1 MFKIPH
7 SILGWGIFCPAPENF
22 LFTQPVQIPSS
33 LPNISNLIQ
42 ISQNQRCNQF
52 SLKRIHRQFTKLT
65 PHSSN
70 CGLANL
76 ILIGIAGSNPTAIQN
91 GVSSLHGIPTP
102 TLPPHPKITHNNQN
116 SATFSNPTKSPT
128 YPAATLT
135 QKAYGQTSPPSS
147 SSTSPN
153 PGLSNA
159 PAPSASSPSSTAAST
174 IPPPW
179 SDRYSRP
186 TGSGKKANPEQKSL
200 FTARI

>member
-70 CGLANL
+70 CGLANP

-102 TLPPHPKITHNNQN
+102 TLPPHPKTTHNNLN
-116 SATFSNPTKSPT
+116 SVTISSPTKSHSF
-128 YPAATLT
+128 PASTLT
-135 QKAYGQTSPPSS
+135 PRACGQMSPPSS

-153 PGLSNA
+153 PGPSNA

-174 IPPPW
+174 TPPPW